1 MAQTVY
7 RGGVHEHKADDA
19 EGDVQAGVESR
30 RSDQAAP
37 ASSGRATHA
46 TEPGLHG
53 LLGAVLAAAIAAVG
67 GVIDIFTGQ
76 GLRTLFAVCLAVGVA
91 IAAFA
96 VRRRQVL
103 YVAFAPPLICLGLA
117 MLNVLTTSYSAT
129 GLTIDYLTRGF
140 PAIAVATGVGFAIA
154 AIRQLWR

>member
-1 MAQTVY
+1 M
-7 RGGVHEHKADDA
+7 
-19 EGDVQAGVESR
+19 
-30 RSDQAAP
+30 
-37 ASSGRATHA
+37 HA

-53 LLGAVLAAAIAAVG
+53 LFGAVLAAAIAAVG

-76 GLRTLFAVCLAVGVA
+76 GLRLLFAICLAVGVA
-91 IAAFA
+91 IAGFV
-96 VRRRQVL
+96 VRRRHVL